1 MVNKIGVS
9 NIPPFLFAFVRQF
22 SAGVILSFYLFILKK
37 HSFPSK
43 EFLRFHSIIAILLI
57 SIGNG
62 IGTYGLQYI
71 DSGISAILAAI
82 SPILIALLSIYL
94 NPEDRL
100 RPTGWIGIA
109 LGTIGLLLICSDNF
123 YSDHSRP
130 NSFLG
135 LAFTLMSVIAWST
148 GSVWSKT
155 KKFKESPLMAA
166 AIHMVVGAIP
176 MLILSLFFEKPSEFQ
191 LTGKAL
197 MIWSYLIVF
206 GSLVAYTAYIYA
218 LKYLPATLVSIQSY
232 INPILALILGAIFL
246 HEKLTTEILIGAF
259 ITIIGILLVNLSLYK
274 ESRK

>member
-130 NSFLG
+130 NS
-135 LAFTLMSVIAWST
+135 
-148 GSVWSKT
+148 
-155 KKFKESPLMAA
+155 
-166 AIHMVVGAIP
+166 
-176 MLILSLFFEKPSEFQ
+176 
-191 LTGKAL
+191 
-197 MIWSYLIVF
+197 
-206 GSLVAYTAYIYA
+206 
-218 LKYLPATLVSIQSY
+218 
-232 INPILALILGAIFL
+232 
-246 HEKLTTEILIGAF
+246 
-259 ITIIGILLVNLSLYK
+259 
-274 ESRK
+274 